1 MLSNFGSIQYVIEQ
15 KNSEG
20 TFFEIFGLV
29 EISYLQNYDIISKQ
43 FLSDRKFNTHMIEL
57 MHQLISKIS

>member
-20 TFFEIFGLV
+20 AFFEISGLV
-29 EISYLQNYDIISKQ
+29 EILSLQNYDIISKQ
-43 FLSDRKFNTHMIEL
+43 FLSDFPMYL
-57 MHQLISKIS
+57 MVNLTYI

>member
-20 TFFEIFGLV
+20 TFFEISVLV
-29 EISYLQNYDIISKQ
+29 EILSLQNYDIISKQ
-43 FLSDRKFNTHMIEL
+43 FLSDFPMCL
-57 MHQLISKIS
+57 MVNLTYI

>member
-20 TFFEIFGLV
+20 TFFEISRLV
-29 EISYLQNYDIISKQ
+29 EILSLQNYDIISKQ
-43 FLSDRKFNTHMIEL
+43 FLSDIKFNTHMTEP
-57 MHQLISKIS
+57 MY